1 MKLSHTSPWWPLRGI
16 RHGPRCLGPR
26 CIIRRGKVSWER
38 KQVPR
43 AAGADGT
50 GDQGFGARSDH
61 HRQASKKLRFSKG
74 TKCDDRSTELNGSI
88 TVSVS
93 SVSLAEP
100 GARTRIL
107 SIILIMTV

>member
-1 MKLSHTSPWWPLRGI
+1 M
-16 RHGPRCLGPR
+16 
-26 CIIRRGKVSWER
+26 RRGKVSWER

-50 GDQGFGARSDH
+50 GDRGFGASDH

-74 TKCDDRSTELNGSI
+74 TKCDDRDTELNCSI

-93 SVSLAEP
+93 SISLEEP
-100 GARTRIL
+100 VARINIL
-107 SIILIMTV
+107 SIILIMPV